1 MGRLHEAHAKS
12 ALPAVRGSPRGCA
25 AELMGW
31 QDVQGGKAVFAV
43 CSDCGARPETEQKV
57 LDKLGFKPMA
67 HCGSA

>member
-1 MGRLHEAHAKS
+1 
-12 ALPAVRGSPRGCA
+12 
-25 AELMGW
+25 MGW